1 MLEDGVE
8 QKVWLCGRADDVI
21 ASLKALEAKYPAL
34 EHVWLHWPEGMPQV
48 EYVEQ
53 LQRLAEEV
61 MPAFQGKPSE
71 VASAGVGIS
80 APTGKQ

>member
-1 MLEDGVE
+1 
-8 QKVWLCGRADDVI
+8 
-21 ASLKALEAKYPAL
+21 
-34 EHVWLHWPEGMPQV
+34 MPQA

-80 APTGKQ
+80 GPTGKQ